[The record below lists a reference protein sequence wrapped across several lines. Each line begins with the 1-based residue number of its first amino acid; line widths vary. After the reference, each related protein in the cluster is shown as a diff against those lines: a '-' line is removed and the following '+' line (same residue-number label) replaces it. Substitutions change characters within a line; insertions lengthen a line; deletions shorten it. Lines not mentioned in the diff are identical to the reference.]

1 MKRPTLRR
9 GRRGRTA
16 KTGPLV
22 SPTGRPMVLDGVRPN
37 AGLAARYR
45 RQLDMMISQMDADI
59 TREIMAAYRSNP
71 PEMAS
76 DASPAADLQSVIAGL
91 GRKWLG
97 RFSKLAPE
105 LAKYFAQ
112 AVGERSDY
120 QLQAILKRGGFTVD
134 FRISRQV
141 NDILQA
147 ITHENVALIKS
158 IASQHLTQVEGMV
171 MRSVTA
177 GRDLET
183 LNRELRETFGVTKRR
198 AALIARDQNN
208 KATAVITRA
217 RQEELG
223 IQTAQWM
230 HSHAG
235 KTPRPS
241 HLKAGR
247 DGVIYDVK
255 QGWFD
260 PDEQKWIWPGTLINC
275 GCFSKPI
282 IPGFE

>member
-1 MKRPTLRR
+1 
-9 GRRGRTA
+9 
-16 KTGPLV
+16 
-22 SPTGRPMVLDGVRPN
+22 
-37 AGLAARYR
+37 
-45 RQLDMMISQMDADI
+45 MIAQMDADI
-59 TREIMAAYRSNP
+59 MREVMAAYRENP
-71 PEMAS
+71 PEMAA

-97 RFSKLAPE
+97 RFAKLAPE

-112 AVGERSDY
+112 SVGERTDY
-120 QLQAILKRGGFTVD
+120 QLQSILKRGGFTVD
-134 FRISRQV
+134 FRITRQV

-147 ITHENVALIKS
+147 VTHENVALIKS

-183 LNRELRETFGVTKRR
+183 LNRELRETFGVSKRR

-223 IQTAQWM
+223 IQTAQWR

-247 DGVIYDVK
+247 EGVIYDVK
-255 QGWFD
+255 KGWFD
-260 PDEQKWIWPGTLINC
+260 PDEQEWIWPGTLINC
-275 GCFSKPI
+275 RCFSKPI
-282 IPGFE
+282 IPGFD